1 MLQVLVDKI
10 IFPTIFNDSFQ
21 ANIIPTIILVGP
33 NYLLN
38 YLPKWINLQSH
49 IKKNPP
55 LLLYHLTI
63 LYNTYSLHQ
72 VAPISPFI
80 VHKTDTDK
88 VYDTQN
94 HNEVGVK
101 KRYKN

>member
-10 IFPTIFNDSFQ
+10 IPPTIFNDSFQ

-49 IKKNPP
+49 I
-55 LLLYHLTI
+55 
-63 LYNTYSLHQ
+63 
-72 VAPISPFI
+72 
-80 VHKTDTDK
+80 
-88 VYDTQN
+88 
-94 HNEVGVK
+94 
-101 KRYKN
+101 